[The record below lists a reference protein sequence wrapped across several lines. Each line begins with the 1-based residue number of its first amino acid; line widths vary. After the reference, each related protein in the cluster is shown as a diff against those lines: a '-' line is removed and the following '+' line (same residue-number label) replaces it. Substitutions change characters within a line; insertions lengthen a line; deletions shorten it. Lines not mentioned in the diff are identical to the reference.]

1 MILPLPLS
9 HPIKKNPGDP
19 SILDI
24 QIQTNTVMSR
34 NIIAHNMRSII
45 CLSIFILLSINLNAQ
60 EPYSMLD
67 TPQPFTGPETQSADA
82 KELKAIKIGLF
93 SPYQEISGVARSI
106 IQGVSLA
113 IEQANAQGG
122 YQSVPFVVVQ
132 RWANDPW
139 GAGSKEMIKLVYQDR
154 VWAVIGSINGDAT
167 HIAQQVVTKAW
178 VPLVSPIASDSSLT
192 HINLPWIFRL
202 PPDDRVQADL
212 LISHIVQR
220 NALQRIGL
228 ISSTEHDGRYSSD
241 ELQKALHKKQLPP
254 VFHFTIDADLQSFD
268 EIIDRINSFKP
279 DAMVIRLQAYQLA
292 DLIHSFSK
300 QHLDFPLFI
309 PWIPGF
315 QADLISRHYSGA
327 LYVVEPFKTVSQ
339 CSPYLRF
346 EHSYSRRFA
355 ERPTFSATYAYDA
368 AQLIIKSIQS
378 NGLKRTALAKSLT
391 ELSGHK
397 AASGPIKWD
406 NGGGNLTQP
415 VIKIFP

>member
-1 MILPLPLS
+1 MGILEIRGDSIKGRQHTALAT
-9 HPIKKNPGDP
+9 HPGYPD
-19 SILDI
+19 SD
-24 QIQTNTVMSR
+24 

-45 CLSIFILLSINLNAQ
+45 CFSIFILLSININAQ
-60 EPYSMLD
+60 EPYRMLD
-67 TPQPFTGPETQSADA
+67 APQPFSGPETQTADVE
-82 KELKAIKIGLF
+82 KLKSIKIGLF
-93 SPYQEISGVARSI
+93 SPYQQDGGVARAI

-113 IEQANAQGG
+113 IEQANAEGG
-122 YQSVPFVVVQ
+122 YQSVPFSVVQ
-132 RWANDPW
+132 RWADDPW

-178 VPLVSPIASDSSLT
+178 VPLVSPIASDPSLT

-212 LISHIVQR
+212 LISQIAQLKT
-220 NALQRIGL
+220 LQRIGL

-241 ELQKALHKKQLPP
+241 ELQEALHKKHIPP

-268 EIIDRINSFKP
+268 EIIERINSFKP
-279 DAMVIRLQAYQLA
+279 DALVIRLQANQLA
-292 DLIHSFSK
+292 GLIDSLVKRKVHC
-300 QHLDFPLFI
+300 PLFI

-315 QADLISRHYSGA
+315 KAEVISSQYSGT
-327 LYVVEPFKTVSQ
+327 LYVVEPFEHASK

-355 ERPTFSATYAYDA
+355 ERPTFSATYANDA
-368 AQLIIKSIQS
+368 AQLIIKSIRS
-378 NGLKRTALAKSLT
+378 SGLKRTSLAKSLT
-391 ELSGHK
+391 QLSGYK
-397 AASGPIKWD
+397 AASGLIKWD